1 MEVTELIVKS
11 EIIQPLELNYNK
23 EEIER
28 FIVAVEENYKR
39 CYSIE
44 KARYFKL
51 KKQYQKL
58 IKLYQ
63 L

>member
-28 FIVAVEENYKR
+28 FIVALEENYKGVIV
-39 CYSIE
+39 SE
-44 KARYFKL
+44 SRYFKL
-51 KKQYQKL
+51 KKRYQKL
-58 IKLYQ
+58 IKL
-63 L
+63 